1 MAGGNGQVLF
11 NPIQIIHPTLK
22 NKKMKTKIYGAS
34 DDLVEIEGEI
44 SDEYCQM
51 DFKGTVEASD
61 GTKAKLIYD
70 GEWKFQM
77 LFAGSKFLKLV
88 KSVGDDIDIDHTDED
103 AKGCS
108 TYSDVLVLDSGI
120 EWIRIGRKK
129 FNP

>member
-1 MAGGNGQVLF
+1 M
-11 NPIQIIHPTLK
+11 
-22 NKKMKTKIYGAS
+22 KKKIYGAS